1 MDEILFK
8 ETDINLLNLED
19 LDMRIANVSLKAK
32 ISGGFIIPI
41 IIIVAVITGCF
52 ILGQNVASHARL
64 AKNESAVFAGIANQ
78 MRLDVI
84 QVQQWLTDISATRGQ
99 DGLDDGFKEAEKS
112 SESFLKGIESFR
124 RMYRTENDQ
133 TSLRTLEKLEQ
144 SFGSY
149 YQVGRKMAQA
159 YVDGGPAA
167 GNKMMGE
174 FDSVAAA
181 LSNRM
186 GPFID
191 QQIKELDHGM
201 QEIIDEADK
210 LRKGVLTAGII
221 TTVCGLILAWIL
233 TRAITLP
240 LQGIID
246 ALKSG
251 ASEVSSAAGEISASS
266 QSLAEVTSEQAASVE
281 KTSAALE
288 EMSAMTKQNAD
299 HARNSDTIMQE
310 TNRVVAKANNTMDE
324 MTASMQEITQT
335 SEETQKIVKTIDEI
349 AFQTNLLALNA
360 AVEAARAG
368 EAGAGFA
375 VVADEVRNLAMR
387 AAEAA
392 KNTSELIEGSV
403 KQIRQGAELLDVTN
417 KDFDEVAISA
427 EKVTQLIGEI
437 ASASAEQTRGIDQL
451 SATIRE
457 LDTSVQQN
465 ASTSE
470 ETASASEEMNAQADE
485 MKSIVE
491 DLVAIIVGQS
501 GERRIRKGEKLLP
514 VKSGMPDTTR
524 IMASAKDDFQG
535 F

>member
-1 MDEILFK
+1 
-8 ETDINLLNLED
+8 
-19 LDMRIANVSLKAK
+19 MRIANVSLRVK
-32 ISGGFIIPI
+32 IFGGFVIPI
-41 IIIVAVITGCF
+41 VIMVAVIAGCF
-52 ILGQNVASHARL
+52 MLSQNVASNARL
-64 AKNESAVFAGIANQ
+64 AKNESAVFARIASQ

-84 QVQQWLTDISATRGQ
+84 QVQQWLTDISATRAQ
-99 DGLDDGFKEAEKS
+99 DGFDDGFKEAEKS

-124 RMYRTENDQ
+124 GMFRTENDQ
-133 TSLRTLEKLEQ
+133 NALTELEKLEHA
-144 SFGSY
+144 FGSY
-149 YQVGRKMAQA
+149 YQVGRKMAKA
-159 YVDGGPAA
+159 YVAGGPAA
-167 GNKMMGE
+167 GNEMMGA
-174 FDSVAAA
+174 FDSAAA
-181 LSNRM
+181 SLSDRM
-186 GPFID
+186 RPFID
-191 QQIKELDHGM
+191 QQTKELDHGM
-201 QEIIDEADK
+201 QAIIDEADK
-210 LRKGVLTAGII
+210 LREGVLVAGVI
-221 TTVCGLILAWIL
+221 TTVCALILAWIL
-233 TRAITLP
+233 TRSITLP
-240 LQGIID
+240 LKGIID
-246 ALKSG
+246 ALNSG

-266 QSLAEVTSEQAASVE
+266 QSLAEVNSEQAASVE

-299 HARNSDTIMQE
+299 HARNSDAIMQE

-324 MTASMQEITQT
+324 MTASMQEITQA

-387 AAEAA
+387 AAKAA
-392 KNTSELIEGSV
+392 KNTSALIEGSV

-437 ASASAEQTRGIDQL
+437 ASASAEQSRGIDQL
-451 SATIRE
+451 STTIRE

-501 GERRIRKGEKLLP
+501 GERRLRKGEKLLP

-524 IMASAKDDFQG
+524 ALAPETDDFQG